1 MSATQLVVIAKAPVP
16 GAVKTRLCPPYT
28 LEQAADLAAAALADL
43 VATIIAT
50 PAARRVLLV
59 DGHHPTP
66 PGWESLAQRGDGL
79 AARLAHAYQDLA
91 RPGRATLIVAGDAPQ
106 VSPAMLASA
115 AGHLDGDGVDAVFG
129 PTDDGGF
136 WALGLRD
143 PAYGE
148 VLHGVPMSTTT
159 TGQRTLAALRAH
171 GLRVALLPR
180 LRDVDTADDAAAV
193 AAAYPHTRF
202 AAAVRA
208 IQPSAACVAWDP
220 GGAHGTQLR
229 ARRA

>member
-1 MSATQLVVIAKAPVP
+1 VSGTQLVVIAKAPVP

-43 VATIIAT
+43 VAAVSAT
-50 PAARRVLLV
+50 PAARRLLLV
-59 DGHHPTP
+59 DGHHPAP
-66 PGWESLAQRGDGL
+66 PAWESVPQRGDGL
-79 AARLAHAYQDLA
+79 AARLAHAFQDLA
-91 RPGRATLIVAGDAPQ
+91 RPGLATLIVAGDAPQ
-106 VSPAMLASA
+106 ASPAMLATA
-115 AGHLDGDGVDAVFG
+115 ADCLDGHPVDAVFG

-143 PAYGE
+143 PAHGE
-148 VLHGVPMSTTT
+148 LLHDVPMSTPT
-159 TGQRTLAALRAH
+159 TGERTLDALRGH

-202 AAAVRA
+202 AATVRA
-208 IQPSAACVAWDP
+208 IRRHSGTFAA
-220 GGAHGTQLR
+220 
-229 ARRA
+229 

>member
-1 MSATQLVVIAKAPVP
+1 VTRTQLVVIAKAPVP

-28 LEQAADLAAAALADL
+28 LEQAADLAAAGIADL
-43 VATIIAT
+43 VAAVDAA

-59 DGHHPTP
+59 DGDHPAP
-66 PGWESLAQRGDGL
+66 PAWEVVAQRGEGL

-91 RPGRATLIVAGDAPQ
+91 RPGLATLIVAGDAPQ

-115 AGHLDGDGVDAVFG
+115 AGCLDAHPVDAVFG

-143 PAYGE
+143 PRHGE
-148 VLHGVPMSTTT
+148 PLHDVPMSTAT
-159 TGQRTLAALRAH
+159 TGERTLDALRGR
-171 GLRVALLPR
+171 GLRVALLPQ

-193 AAAYPHTRF
+193 AAAHPHTRF
-202 AAAVRA
+202 AATVRA
-208 IQPSAACVAWDP
+208 IRGDAAQPGSAA
-220 GGAHGTQLR
+220 
-229 ARRA
+229 RRMANM